1 MEGRTSIIIAH
12 RLATIRDVDRI
23 YVIENGAIVESG
35 THDELSIR
43 PHGAYSALARLQFDL
58 AE

>member
-1 MEGRTSIIIAH
+1 MEGRTAIIIAH

-23 YVIENGAIVESG
+23 FVIDQGKIIESG
-35 THDELSIR
+35 THMELSDK
-43 PHGAYSALARLQFDL
+43 PDGAYSRLAKLQFDL